1 MGIGTSGGC
10 MRERRKQHKRER
22 KLADDRG
29 RESETKDFKKK
40 KIMFDSLLVA
50 RHCTLL
56 NLLGYFGEFAA

>member
-10 MRERRKQHKRER
+10 MREKRKQAQKRGKASRRER
-22 KLADDRG
+22 ERVRDKRFL
-29 RESETKDFKKK
+29 KK

-50 RHCTLL
+50 RHCTLS